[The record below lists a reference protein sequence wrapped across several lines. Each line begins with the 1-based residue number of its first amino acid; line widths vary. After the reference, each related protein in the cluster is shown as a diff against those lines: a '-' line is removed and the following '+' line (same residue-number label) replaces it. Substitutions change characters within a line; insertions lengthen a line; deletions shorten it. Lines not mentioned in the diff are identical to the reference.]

1 MASVERL
8 AKKLARQEQFLLQL
22 EVDEDDS
29 EDIAAALKRK
39 FAAPAAAAAAPVP
52 VAVAVAPAAAVY
64 PVSAPAY
71 YASPVPAKVCE
82 CPPPC

>member
-1 MASVERL
+1 MERL

-39 FAAPAAAAAAPVP
+39 FAAPAPVPVP

-71 YASPVPAKVCE
+71 YVSPVPAKVCE